1 LVATNIVGQN
11 TPAIAATEA
20 QYAEMWAQDAGAMYG
35 YAGASAAATTVT
47 PFNPPPPTTN
57 PAGTSTQAAA
67 VTHAAASPAG
77 AAQNALSQVPN
88 MLQSLSSGAI
98 PNALTAPITSFA
110 NSPGSLALSG
120 LIAPLG
126 GDAGQFT
133 DSGFPAV
140 GLLNFLTPL
149 YAGIPSAPEAAA
161 EAALPEAVLPDL
173 ADLAG
178 SHASGMGG
186 AGVSA
191 GLGQAAT
198 VGGLSVPQS
207 WATASPAIRLA
218 ATALPVAGLD
228 GLPQAGAAGLGG
240 FGGMPMMGGMV
251 NAPRNGAAGPGP
263 ESRLKVI
270 PQLGTAPGAHEGTPD
285 RGRTRAADV
294 VDALSDR
301 ERYELQTLRQE
312 IADLAMERDAVDR
325 LIKEAMR
332 R

>member
-1 LVATNIVGQN
+1 MSCGV
-11 TPAIAATEA
+11 
-20 QYAEMWAQDAGAMYG
+20 
-35 YAGASAAATTVT
+35 
-47 PFNPPPPTTN
+47 TN
-57 PAGTSTQAAA
+57 P
-67 VTHAAASPAG
+67 
-77 AAQNALSQVPN
+77 
-88 MLQSLSSGAI
+88 
-98 PNALTAPITSFA
+98 
-110 NSPGSLALSG
+110 
-120 LIAPLG
+120 LI
-126 GDAGQFT
+126 
-133 DSGFPAV
+133 
-140 GLLNFLTPL
+140 PL
-149 YAGIPSAPEAAA
+149 YAGIPAAPAAA
-161 EAALPEAVLPDL
+161 KLAAPAAGLRG
-173 ADLAG
+173 LAG
-178 SHASGMGG
+178 GLTGSYGP
-186 AGVSA
+186 GVSA

>member
-1 LVATNIVGQN
+1 V
-11 TPAIAATEA
+11 
-20 QYAEMWAQDAGAMYG
+20 
-35 YAGASAAATTVT
+35 
-47 PFNPPPPTTN
+47 
-57 PAGTSTQAAA
+57 
-67 VTHAAASPAG
+67 
-77 AAQNALSQVPN
+77 
-88 MLQSLSSGAI
+88 
-98 PNALTAPITSFA
+98 
-110 NSPGSLALSG
+110 
-120 LIAPLG
+120 
-126 GDAGQFT
+126 
-133 DSGFPAV
+133 
-140 GLLNFLTPL
+140 
-149 YAGIPSAPEAAA
+149 PSAKTAAA
-161 EAALPEAVLPDL
+161 ELALPETVLPDL

-218 ATALPVAGLD
+218 ATALPAAGLD
-228 GLPQAGAAGLGG
+228 GLPQAGPAGLGG
-240 FGGMPMMGGMV
+240 WSGGMPMMGGMV
-251 NAPRNGAAGPGP
+251 NAPRNGAGSPRP

-270 PQLGTAPGAHEGTPD
+270 PQLGTAPGVDKGTPE
-285 RGRTRAADV
+285 RGMTRAADV

-301 ERYELQTLRQE
+301 ERYELHTLRQE